1 MAVFFELQPKLC
13 RIRAWR
19 RPGEFRFSECVK
31 ADRTRTE
38 YSFGYADSSYR
49 GCPCGS
55 LQEKFRTEV
64 IIEIDRNSGELH
76 IWQRKL
82 VVPEVEDPGLEMSLE
97 EAQEFSPEADIG
109 TEIDM
114 EVPNDTFGRIAAQ
127 TAKQV
132 IVQRIRDAEREIVF
146 GEFVRREGE
155 LINGTVQRYE
165 HRSLLVDLGR
175 IEGVIPANEQAH
187 NEWFRHGDRI
197 KAYVMEVK
205 TTIRGPQVILSRA
218 QPGLLVRL
226 FELEVPEI
234 RQGIIQVK
242 AVVREAG
249 YRSKIAVKSL
259 ENAVDP
265 VGACVGPKGSR
276 VQSVVDEL
284 RGEKIDV
291 IPWSDDTHTFVAN
304 SLQPARVSRVTLYED
319 QRSAVVVVPDS
330 QLSLAIG
337 KEGQN
342 ARLAARL
349 TGWKIDIK
357 SETQARELQEVEAKE
372 REVRDL
378 KEKERQV
385 LLAQSEPPKSKVEAV
400 PPMVPA
406 VAVVKPAP
414 APVEEEEVIDMKTV
428 ESSYFEIPELREV
441 DSEAELEG
449 AVVGVDP
456 KEAFSSV
463 QFGRVEFSDSDD
475 RGRGGSKR
483 KGRGRD

>member
-1 MAVFFELQPKLC
+1 VNSDFLSALKQIERERNIPLDML
-13 RIRAWR
+13 IRAI
-19 RPGEFRFSECVK
+19 EDALVAAYK
-31 ADRTRTE
+31 KN
-38 YSFGYADSSYR
+38 FG
-49 GCPCGS
+49 PN
-55 LQEKFRTEV
+55 QQV

-82 VVPEVEDPGLEMSLE
+82 VVPEVEDPGSEMSLE

-357 SETQARELQEVEAKE
+357 SETQAREIQEIESKE
-372 REVRDL
+372 REVRDQ

-385 LLAQSEPPKSKVEAV
+385 LVAQTEASRPKIEA
-400 PPMVPA
+400 
-406 VAVVKPAP
+406 AP
-414 APVEEEEVIDMKTV
+414 APMAASKPTKPVEDEEVIDMKTV

-441 DSEAELEG
+441 DSEAALEG

-456 KEAFSSV
+456 KEAFSGV
-463 QFGRVEFSDSDD
+463 QFGRVEFSDGGGDD
-475 RGRGGSKR
+475 RNRGPKR
-483 KGRGRD
+483 KGRRD